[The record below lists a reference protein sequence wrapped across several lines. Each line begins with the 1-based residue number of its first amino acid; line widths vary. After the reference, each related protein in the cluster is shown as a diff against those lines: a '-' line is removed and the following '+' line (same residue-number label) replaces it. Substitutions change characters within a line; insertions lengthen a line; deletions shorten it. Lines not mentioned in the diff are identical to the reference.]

1 MTVALDV
8 EKKLVSVYQELTFNN
23 QTNDTLDAI
32 ILNDWNNAYSDKN
45 STLGK
50 RFSDE
55 FERNFLLAKDE
66 DKGFTTNVII
76 LDQNKSTLD
85 WRRLEDK
92 VDIIKIRLENKLAPN
107 QSVKLFLIYSLK
119 IPNDSF
125 TGYGFGK
132 KNNFYLKDFFLTPAR
147 YENGAFVTNSNAN
160 IDDVANSIS
169 DYELEVSIPKGH
181 ELTTDLNQDSYLEN
195 PITNSYTLSGKN
207 RQSFSFILGKKSNYF
222 SYSNG
227 TIEVLSNIDDS
238 KLDDIKKAII
248 IDRIV
253 GFVNDNIGNYPHQ
266 KITVSQADYD
276 RNPFYGL
283 NQLPSFLS
291 PFSNEF
297 LYELKFLKTYIN
309 NFLRSSVNLN
319 QRNDYWISDG
329 IQVYMMMKYMDE
341 FHPQSKMMGSIARFK
356 ILKSFNLINLDF
368 NQQYSYYYLL
378 MVRKNLDQ
386 ALNQPK
392 DKLIRFNER
401 IASKYKAGLSF
412 NYLDSYLEQNI
423 IPTSIKEFYTLSS
436 TKQTTRA
443 DFETI
448 LKSKSTKNIDW
459 FFNTIIDSRD
469 LIDYKFGK
477 IIKEKDSVT
486 FTIKNNKITTVPI
499 PVFGIKNKQVLF
511 KKWLENIKTDS
522 TFTVPKTDYDKIV
535 INYKNE
541 VPENNLRN
549 NWKSL
554 KRLGLNRPLK
564 FAFMKDLENPYY
576 NQILY
581 VPSFEYNLY
590 DGAMLGLR
598 FHTKTILE
606 KPFVLDVNP
615 MYATNSESLSGSFSF
630 GINKDYREGKL
641 FNMKYFM
648 SGSRFHYAP
657 DATYFKMNPS
667 ISMTFRDPDLRNNHK
682 SGISARYN
690 IINKE
695 KSKFLLQEKEDNYS
709 IFNLRYFNFTNEIT
723 SLFSYGTDFQYSNG
737 FSKISGSIFYRK
749 LYDDNRQLSLRL
761 YAGSFITNKTISDY
775 YSFGISNPNDYLFEQ
790 NLLGRSESSGLFSQQ
805 YVVGDGG
812 FKSKIMPANAN
823 KWLVTSNASFTIW
836 NWIELYGDI
845 GLAKNKS
852 ISPEFIYDNG
862 IRLNFVQDFFEL
874 YLPIYSN
881 NGWEIAQPNYD
892 EKIRFLI
899 TVSPKTLL
907 NLFTRKW
914 F

>member
-1 MTVALDV
+1 MTVALDA

-23 QTNDTLDAI
+23 QTNDTLDTI

-55 FERNFLLAKDE
+55 FERSFLLAKDE
-66 DKGFTTNVII
+66 DKGFTNNVII

-85 WRRLEDK
+85 WCRIENKIDLIR
-92 VDIIKIRLENKLAPN
+92 IRLENKLAPN
-107 QSVKLFLIYSLK
+107 QSVKLILIYSLK

-132 KNNFYLKDFFLTPAR
+132 KDSFYLKDFFLTPAR

-160 IDDVANSIS
+160 IDDVANSLS
-169 DYELEVSIPKGH
+169 DYELEVSIPKGI
-181 ELTTDLNQDSYLEN
+181 ELTTDLNQDSYIEN
-195 PITNSYTLSGKN
+195 PVTNSYTLSGKN
-207 RQSFSFILGKKSNYF
+207 RQSFSLLLGKKSNYF

-227 TIEVLSNIDDS
+227 TIEVLTNINDS
-238 KLDDIKKAII
+238 KLDDIKKAIV

-253 GFVNDNIGNYPHQ
+253 GFINDNIGNYPHQ

-356 ILKSFNLINLDF
+356 ILKSFNLVNLDF

-386 ALNQPK
+386 ALNEPK

-423 IPTSIKEFYTLSS
+423 IPTSIKEFYALSS
-436 TKQTTRA
+436 EKQVSKS
-443 DFETI
+443 DFETL
-448 LKSKSTKNIDW
+448 LKSKSTKNLDW

-477 IIKEKDSVT
+477 IIKEKDSLT
-486 FTIKNNKITTVPI
+486 FTIKNNNKTTVPI
-499 PVFGIKNKQVLF
+499 PVFGVKNKQVLF

-522 TFTVPKTDYDKIV
+522 TFTVPRTGYDKIV

-554 KRLGLNRPLK
+554 KALGLNRPLK

-581 VPSFEYNLY
+581 VPTLEFNTY
-590 DGAMLGLR
+590 DGFMAGLR

-606 KPFVLDVNP
+606 KPFVLDINP
-615 MYATNSESLSGSFSF
+615 MYSTKTESLSGSFSF
-630 GINKDYREGKL
+630 GINKDFREGKL
-641 FNMKYFM
+641 YNMRYYV
-648 SGSRFHYAP
+648 SGSSFHYAP
-657 DATYFKMNPS
+657 DATYFKLNPT
-667 ISMTFRDPDLRNNHK
+667 ISMTFREPDFRNNHK

-695 KSKFLLQEKEDNYS
+695 KSNFLLQEKEDNYS
-709 IFNLRYFNFTNEIT
+709 IFNLRYFNFTNEVT
-723 SLFSYGTDFQYSNG
+723 SLFSYNTDFQYSNG
-737 FSKISGSIFYRK
+737 FSKISGSIFHRK

-761 YAGSFITNKTISDY
+761 YAGSFITNKTITDA
-775 YSFGISNPNDYLFEQ
+775 YSFGISGPNDYLFEH
-790 NLLGRSESSGLFSQQ
+790 NLLGRSDSSGLFSQQ
-805 YVVGDGG
+805 YILADGG
-812 FKSKIMPANAN
+812 FKSKIDLKNAN
-823 KWLVTSNASFTIW
+823 KWLVATNASFTIW

-852 ISPEFIYDNG
+852 VSPEFIYDNG
-862 IRLNFVQDFFEL
+862 LRLNFVQDYFEL

-881 NGWEIAQPNYD
+881 NGWEIAQPHYD
-892 EKIRFLI
+892 EKIRFII

>member
-1 MTVALDV
+1 MTVALDA

-23 QTNDTLDAI
+23 QTNDTLDTI

-55 FERNFLLAKDE
+55 FERSFLLAKDE
-66 DKGFTTNVII
+66 DKGFTNNVII

-85 WRRLEDK
+85 WCRIENKIDLIR
-92 VDIIKIRLENKLAPN
+92 IRLENKLAPN
-107 QSVKLFLIYSLK
+107 QSVKLILIYSLK

-132 KNNFYLKDFFLTPAR
+132 KNSFYLKDFFLTPAR

-160 IDDVANSIS
+160 IDDVANSLS
-169 DYELEVSIPKGH
+169 DYELEVSIPKGI
-181 ELTTDLNQDSYLEN
+181 ELTTDLNQDSYIEN
-195 PITNSYTLSGKN
+195 HVTNSYTLSGKN
-207 RQSFSFILGKKSNYF
+207 RQSFSLLLGKKSNYF

-227 TIEVLSNIDDS
+227 TIEVLTNINDS
-238 KLDDIKKAII
+238 KLDDIKKAIV

-356 ILKSFNLINLDF
+356 ILKSFNLVNLDF

-386 ALNQPK
+386 ALNEPK

-412 NYLDSYLEQNI
+412 NYLDSYLEQDI
-423 IPTSIKEFYTLSS
+423 IPTSIKEFYALSS
-436 TKQTTRA
+436 AKQVSRS
-443 DFETI
+443 DFETL
-448 LKSKSTKNIDW
+448 LKSKSTKNLDW

-477 IIKEKDSVT
+477 IIKEKDSLT
-486 FTIKNNKITTVPI
+486 FTIKNNNKTTVPI
-499 PVFGIKNKQVLF
+499 PVFGVKNKQVLF

-522 TFTVPKTDYDKIV
+522 TFTVPRTGYDKIV

-554 KRLGLNRPLK
+554 KYLGLNRPLK

-581 VPSFEYNLY
+581 VPTLEFNTY
-590 DGAMLGLR
+590 DGFMAGLR

-606 KPFVLDVNP
+606 KPFVLDINP
-615 MYATNSESLSGSFSF
+615 MYSTKTESLSGSFSF
-630 GINKDYREGKL
+630 GINKDFREGKL
-641 FNMKYFM
+641 YNMRYYV
-648 SGSRFHYAP
+648 SGSSFHYAP
-657 DATYFKMNPS
+657 DATYFKLNPT
-667 ISMTFRDPDLRNNHK
+667 ISMTFREPDFRNNHK

-695 KSKFLLQEKEDNYS
+695 KSNFLLQEKEDNYS
-709 IFNLRYFNFTNEIT
+709 IFNLRYFNFTNEVT
-723 SLFSYGTDFQYSNG
+723 SLFSYNTDFQYSNG
-737 FSKISGSIFYRK
+737 FSKISGSIFHRK

-761 YAGSFITNKTISDY
+761 YAGSFITNKTITDA
-775 YSFGISNPNDYLFEQ
+775 YSFGISGPNDYLFEH
-790 NLLGRSESSGLFSQQ
+790 NLLGRSDSSGLFSQQ
-805 YVVGDGG
+805 YILADGG
-812 FKSKIMPANAN
+812 FKSKIDLKNAN
-823 KWLVTSNASFTIW
+823 KWLVATNASFTIW

-852 ISPEFIYDNG
+852 VSPEFIYDNG
-862 IRLNFVQDFFEL
+862 LRLNFVQDYFEL

-881 NGWEIAQPNYD
+881 NGWEIAQPHYD
-892 EKIRFLI
+892 EKIRFII

>member
-1 MTVALDV
+1 MTVALDA

-23 QTNDTLDAI
+23 QTNDTLDTI

-55 FERNFLLAKDE
+55 FERSFLLAKDE
-66 DKGFTTNVII
+66 DKGFTNNVII

-85 WRRLEDK
+85 WCRIEN
-92 VDIIKIRLENKLAPN
+92 KIDLIRIRFENKLAPN
-107 QSVKLFLIYSLK
+107 QSVKLILIYSLK

-132 KNNFYLKDFFLTPAR
+132 KNSFYLKDFFLTPAR

-160 IDDVANSIS
+160 IDDVANSLS
-169 DYELEVSIPKGH
+169 DYELEVSIPKGI
-181 ELTTDLNQDSYLEN
+181 ELTTDLNQDSYIEN
-195 PITNSYTLSGKN
+195 PVTNSYTLSGKN
-207 RQSFSFILGKKSNYF
+207 RQSFSLLLGKKSNYF

-227 TIEVLSNIDDS
+227 TIEVLTNIDDS
-238 KLDDIKKAII
+238 KLDDIKKAIV

-341 FHPQSKMMGSIARFK
+341 FHPQSKMMGSISKFK
-356 ILKSFNLINLDF
+356 ILKSFNLVNLDF

-386 ALNQPK
+386 ALNEPK

-423 IPTSIKEFYTLSS
+423 IPTSIKEFYALSS
-436 TKQTTRA
+436 AKQVSRS
-443 DFETI
+443 DFETL
-448 LKSKSTKNIDW
+448 LKSKSTKNLDW

-477 IIKEKDSVT
+477 IIKEKDSLT
-486 FTIKNNKITTVPI
+486 FTIKNNNKTTVPI
-499 PVFGIKNKQVLF
+499 PVFGVKNKQVLF

-522 TFTVPKTDYDKIV
+522 TFTVPRTGYDKIV

-554 KRLGLNRPLK
+554 KCLGLNRPLK

-581 VPSFEYNLY
+581 VPTLEFNTY
-590 DGAMLGLR
+590 DGFMAGLR

-606 KPFVLDVNP
+606 KPFVLDINP
-615 MYATNSESLSGSFSF
+615 MYSTKTESLSGSFSF
-630 GINKDYREGKL
+630 GINKDFREGKL
-641 FNMKYFM
+641 YNMRYYV
-648 SGSRFHYAP
+648 SGSSFHYAP
-657 DATYFKMNPS
+657 DATYFKLNPT
-667 ISMTFRDPDLRNNHK
+667 ISMTFREPDFRNNHK

-695 KSKFLLQEKEDNYS
+695 KSNFLLQEKEDNYS
-709 IFNLRYFNFTNEIT
+709 IFNLRYFNFTNEVT
-723 SLFSYGTDFQYSNG
+723 SLFSYNTDFQYSNG
-737 FSKISGSIFYRK
+737 FSKISGSIFHRK

-761 YAGSFITNKTISDY
+761 YAGSFITNKTITDA
-775 YSFGISNPNDYLFEQ
+775 YSFGISGPNDYLFEH
-790 NLLGRSESSGLFSQQ
+790 NLLGRSDSSGLFSQQ
-805 YVVGDGG
+805 YILADGG
-812 FKSKIMPANAN
+812 FKSKIDLKNAN
-823 KWLVTSNASFTIW
+823 KWLVATNASFTIW

-852 ISPEFIYDNG
+852 VSPEFIYDNG
-862 IRLNFVQDFFEL
+862 LRLNFVQDYFEL

-881 NGWEIAQPNYD
+881 NGWEIAQPHYD
-892 EKIRFLI
+892 EKIRFII

>member
-1 MTVALDV
+1 MTVALDA

-23 QTNDTLDAI
+23 QTNDTLDTI
-32 ILNDWNNAYSDKN
+32 ILNDWNNSYSDKN

-55 FERNFLLAKDE
+55 FERSFLLAKDE
-66 DKGFTTNVII
+66 DKGFTNNVII

-85 WRRLEDK
+85 WCRIENKIDLIR
-92 VDIIKIRLENKLAPN
+92 IRLENKLAPN
-107 QSVKLFLIYSLK
+107 QSVKLILIYSLK

-132 KNNFYLKDFFLTPAR
+132 KNSFYLKDFFLTPAR

-160 IDDVANSIS
+160 IDDVANSLS
-169 DYELEVSIPKGH
+169 DYELEVSIPKGI
-181 ELTTDLNQDSYLEN
+181 ELTTDLNQDSYIEN
-195 PITNSYTLSGKN
+195 PVTNSYTLSGKN
-207 RQSFSFILGKKSNYF
+207 RQSFSLLLGKKSNYF

-227 TIEVLSNIDDS
+227 TIEVLTNIDDS
-238 KLDDIKKAII
+238 KLDDIKKAIV

-356 ILKSFNLINLDF
+356 ILKSFNLVNLDF

-386 ALNQPK
+386 ALNEPK

-423 IPTSIKEFYTLSS
+423 IPTSIKEFYALSS
-436 TKQTTRA
+436 AKQVSRS
-443 DFETI
+443 DFETL
-448 LKSKSTKNIDW
+448 LKSKSTKNLDW

-477 IIKEKDSVT
+477 IIKEKDSLT
-486 FTIKNNKITTVPI
+486 FTIKNNNKTTVPI
-499 PVFGIKNKQVLF
+499 PVFGVKNKQVLF

-522 TFTVPKTDYDKIV
+522 TFTVPRTGYDKIV

-554 KRLGLNRPLK
+554 KALGLNRPLK

-581 VPSFEYNLY
+581 VPTLEFNTY
-590 DGAMLGLR
+590 DGFMAGLR

-606 KPFVLDVNP
+606 KPFVLDINP
-615 MYATNSESLSGSFSF
+615 MYSTKTESLSGSFSF
-630 GINKDYREGKL
+630 GINKDFREGKL
-641 FNMKYFM
+641 YNMRYYV
-648 SGSRFHYAP
+648 SGSSFHYAP
-657 DATYFKMNPS
+657 DATYFKLNPT
-667 ISMTFRDPDLRNNHK
+667 ISMTFREPDFRNNHK

-695 KSKFLLQEKEDNYS
+695 KSNFLLQEKEDNYS
-709 IFNLRYFNFTNEIT
+709 IFNLRYFNFTNEVT
-723 SLFSYGTDFQYSNG
+723 SLFSYNTDFQYSNG
-737 FSKISGSIFYRK
+737 FSKISGSIFHRK

-761 YAGSFITNKTISDY
+761 YAGSFITNKTITDA
-775 YSFGISNPNDYLFEQ
+775 YSFGISGPNDYLFEH
-790 NLLGRSESSGLFSQQ
+790 NLLGRSDSSGLFSQQ
-805 YVVGDGG
+805 YILADGG
-812 FKSKIMPANAN
+812 FKSKIDLKNAN
-823 KWLVTSNASFTIW
+823 KWLVATNASFTIW

-852 ISPEFIYDNG
+852 VSPEFIYDNG
-862 IRLNFVQDFFEL
+862 LRLNFVQDYFEL

-881 NGWEIAQPNYD
+881 NGWEIAQPHYD
-892 EKIRFLI
+892 EKIRFII

>member
-1 MTVALDV
+1 MTVALDA

-23 QTNDTLDAI
+23 QTNDTLDTI

-55 FERNFLLAKDE
+55 FERSFLLAKDE
-66 DKGFTTNVII
+66 DKGFTNNVII

-85 WRRLEDK
+85 WCRIENKIDLIR
-92 VDIIKIRLENKLAPN
+92 IRLENKLVPN
-107 QSVKLFLIYSLK
+107 QSVKLILIYSLK

-132 KNNFYLKDFFLTPAR
+132 KDSFYLKDFFLTPAR

-160 IDDVANSIS
+160 IDDVANSLS
-169 DYELEVSIPKGH
+169 DYELEVSIPKGI
-181 ELTTDLNQDSYLEN
+181 ELTTDLNQDSYIEN
-195 PITNSYTLSGKN
+195 PVTNSYTLSGKN
-207 RQSFSFILGKKSNYF
+207 RQSFSLLLGKKSNYF

-227 TIEVLSNIDDS
+227 TIEVLTNINNS
-238 KLDDIKKAII
+238 KLDDIKKAIV

-341 FHPQSKMMGSIARFK
+341 FHPQSKMMGSISKFK
-356 ILKSFNLINLDF
+356 ILKSFNLVNLDF

-386 ALNQPK
+386 ALNEPK

-423 IPTSIKEFYTLSS
+423 IPTSIKEFYALSS
-436 TKQTTRA
+436 AKQVSRS
-443 DFETI
+443 DFETL
-448 LKSKSTKNIDW
+448 LKSKSTKNLDW

-477 IIKEKDSVT
+477 IIKEKDSLT
-486 FTIKNNKITTVPI
+486 FTIKNNNKTTVPI
-499 PVFGIKNKQVLF
+499 PVFGVKNKQVLF

-522 TFTVPKTDYDKIV
+522 TFTVPRTGYDKIV

-554 KRLGLNRPLK
+554 KCLGLNRPLK

-581 VPSFEYNLY
+581 VPTLEFNTY
-590 DGAMLGLR
+590 DGFMAGLR

-606 KPFVLDVNP
+606 KPFVLDINP
-615 MYATNSESLSGSFSF
+615 MYSTKTESLSGSFSF
-630 GINKDYREGKL
+630 GINKDFREGKL
-641 FNMKYFM
+641 YNMRYYV
-648 SGSRFHYAP
+648 SGSSFHYAP
-657 DATYFKMNPS
+657 DATYFKLNPT
-667 ISMTFRDPDLRNNHK
+667 ISMTFREPDFRNNHK

-695 KSKFLLQEKEDNYS
+695 KSNFLLQEKEDNYS
-709 IFNLRYFNFTNEIT
+709 IFNLRYFNFTNEVT
-723 SLFSYGTDFQYSNG
+723 SLFSYNTDFQYSNG
-737 FSKISGSIFYRK
+737 FSKISGSIFHRK

-761 YAGSFITNKTISDY
+761 YAGSFITNKTITDA
-775 YSFGISNPNDYLFEQ
+775 YSFGISGPNDYLFEH
-790 NLLGRSESSGLFSQQ
+790 NLLGRSDSSGLFSQQ
-805 YVVGDGG
+805 YILADGG
-812 FKSKIMPANAN
+812 FKSKIDLKNAN
-823 KWLVTSNASFTIW
+823 KWLVATNASFTIW

-852 ISPEFIYDNG
+852 VSPEFIYDNG
-862 IRLNFVQDFFEL
+862 LRLNFVQDYFEL

-881 NGWEIAQPNYD
+881 NGWEIAQPHYD
-892 EKIRFLI
+892 EKIRFII

>member
-1 MTVALDV
+1 MTVALDA

-23 QTNDTLDAI
+23 QTNDTLDTI
-32 ILNDWNNAYSDKN
+32 TLNDWNNAYSDKN

-55 FERNFLLAKDE
+55 FERSFLLAKDE
-66 DKGFTTNVII
+66 DKGFTNNVII

-85 WRRLEDK
+85 WCRIENKIDLIR
-92 VDIIKIRLENKLAPN
+92 IRLENKLAPN
-107 QSVKLFLIYSLK
+107 QSVKLILIYSLK

-132 KNNFYLKDFFLTPAR
+132 KDSFYLKDFFLTPAR

-160 IDDVANSIS
+160 IDDVANSLS
-169 DYELEVSIPKGH
+169 DYELEVSIPKGI
-181 ELTTDLNQDSYLEN
+181 ELTTDLNQDSYIEN
-195 PITNSYTLSGKN
+195 PVTNSYTLSGKN
-207 RQSFSFILGKKSNYF
+207 RQSFSLLLGKKSNYF

-227 TIEVLSNIDDS
+227 TIEVLTNINDS
-238 KLDDIKKAII
+238 KLDDIKKAIV

-266 KITVSQADYD
+266 KITVSQVDYD

-356 ILKSFNLINLDF
+356 ILKSFNLVNLDF

-386 ALNQPK
+386 ALNEPK

-423 IPTSIKEFYTLSS
+423 IPTSIKEFYALSS
-436 TKQTTRA
+436 AKQVSRS
-443 DFETI
+443 DFETL
-448 LKSKSTKNIDW
+448 LKSKSSKNLDW

-477 IIKEKDSVT
+477 IIKEKDSLT
-486 FTIKNNKITTVPI
+486 FTIKNNNKTTVPI
-499 PVFGIKNKQVLF
+499 PVFGVKNKQVLF

-522 TFTVPKTDYDKIV
+522 TFTVPRTGYDKIV

-554 KRLGLNRPLK
+554 KCLGLNRPLK

-581 VPSFEYNLY
+581 VPTLEFNTY
-590 DGAMLGLR
+590 DGFMAGLR

-606 KPFVLDVNP
+606 KPFVLDINP
-615 MYATNSESLSGSFSF
+615 MYSTKTESLSGSFSF
-630 GINKDYREGKL
+630 GINKDFREGKL
-641 FNMKYFM
+641 YNMRYYV
-648 SGSRFHYAP
+648 SGSSFHYAP
-657 DATYFKMNPS
+657 DATYFKLNPT
-667 ISMTFRDPDLRNNHK
+667 ISMTFREPDFRNNHK

-695 KSKFLLQEKEDNYS
+695 KSNFLLQEKEDNYS
-709 IFNLRYFNFTNEIT
+709 IFNLRYFNFTNEVT
-723 SLFSYGTDFQYSNG
+723 SLFSYNTDFQYSNG
-737 FSKISGSIFYRK
+737 FSKISGSIFHRK

-761 YAGSFITNKTISDY
+761 YAGSFITNKTITDA
-775 YSFGISNPNDYLFEQ
+775 YSFGISGPNDYLFEH
-790 NLLGRSESSGLFSQQ
+790 NLLGRSDSSGLFSQQ
-805 YVVGDGG
+805 YILADGG
-812 FKSKIMPANAN
+812 FKSKIDLKNAN
-823 KWLVTSNASFTIW
+823 KWLVATNASFTIW

-852 ISPEFIYDNG
+852 VSPEFIYDNG
-862 IRLNFVQDFFEL
+862 LRLNFVQDYFEL

-881 NGWEIAQPNYD
+881 NGWEIAQPHYD
-892 EKIRFLI
+892 EKIRFII

>member
-1 MTVALDV
+1 MTVALDA

-23 QTNDTLDAI
+23 QTNDTLDSI

-55 FERNFLLAKDE
+55 FERSFLLAKDDE
-66 DKGFTTNVII
+66 KGFTNNVII

-85 WRRLEDK
+85 WCRIENK
-92 VDIIKIRLENKLAPN
+92 VDLIKIRLENKLFPN
-107 QSVKLFLIYSLK
+107 QSIKLILIYSLK
-119 IPNDSF
+119 IPSDSF

-132 KNNFYLKDFFLTPAR
+132 KNNFYLKDCFLTPAR

-160 IDDVANSIS
+160 IDDIANALS
-169 DYELEVSIPKGH
+169 DYELEISIPKSI
-181 ELTTDLNQDSYLEN
+181 ELITDLNQDNYSEN
-195 PITNSYTLSGKN
+195 PITNSYILSGKN
-207 RQSFSFILGKKSNYF
+207 RQSFSLLLDKKSSYF

-227 TIEVLSNIDDS
+227 SIEVLTNINDS
-238 KLDDIKKAII
+238 KLDDIKKAIV
-248 IDRIV
+248 IDRVV
-253 GFVNDNIGNYPHQ
+253 GFVNDNIGQYPYP
-266 KITVSQADYD
+266 KVTISQADYD

-297 LYELKFLKTYIN
+297 LYELKFLKTYLN
-309 NFLRSSVNLN
+309 NFLRNSINLN

-341 FHPQSKMMGSIARFK
+341 FHPESKMMGSISRFK
-356 ILKSFNLINLDF
+356 ILKSFNLVNLDF

-386 ALNQPK
+386 SLNEPK
-392 DKLIRFNER
+392 DKLIRFNEK

-412 NYLDSYLEQNI
+412 NYLDSYLEQNA
-423 IPTSIKEFYTLSS
+423 IPTSIKEFYALSS
-436 TKQTTRA
+436 TKQVSRK

-448 LKSKSTKNIDW
+448 LKSKSSKNLDW

-469 LIDYKFGK
+469 LIDYKFGTITK
-477 IIKEKDSVT
+477 QKDSLT
-486 FTIKNNKITTVPI
+486 FTIKNNTKTTVPI
-499 PVFGIKNKQVLF
+499 PVFGVKNKQVVF
-511 KKWLENIKTDS
+511 KKWLENVEKDS
-522 TFTVPKTDYDKIV
+522 TFTVSRTGYDKIV
-535 INYKNE
+535 LNYKNE

-554 KRLGLNRPLK
+554 KLFGLNRPLK

-615 MYATNSESLSGSFSF
+615 MYAAKSGSLSGSFSF

-641 FNMKYFM
+641 YNMKYFM
-648 SGSRFHYAP
+648 SGSTFHYAP
-657 DATYFKMNPS
+657 DATYVKLNPT
-667 ISMTFRDPDLRNNHK
+667 ISMTFREPDFRNNHK

-695 KSKFLLQEKEDNYS
+695 KSQFLLQEKEDNYS
-709 IFNLRYFNFTNEIT
+709 IFNLRYFNFTNEVT
-723 SLFSYGTDFQYSNG
+723 SLLSYNSDFQYSNG
-737 FSKISGSIFYRK
+737 FSKISGSIFHRT
-749 LYDDNRQLSLRL
+749 LYDDNRQLSLRF
-761 YAGSFITNKTISDY
+761 YAGSFITNKTTTNA
-775 YSFGISNPNDYLFEQ
+775 YSFGVSGVNDYLFEY
-790 NLLGRSESSGLFSQQ
+790 NLFGRSESSGLFSQQ
-805 YVVGDGG
+805 YILADGG
-812 FKSKIMPANAN
+812 FKSKILPTKAN
-823 KWLVTSNASFTIW
+823 KWLVSTNASFTIW

-845 GLAKNKS
+845 GLAKNRS
-852 ISPEFIYDNG
+852 VSPEFLYDNG
-862 IRLNFVQDFFEL
+862 LRLNFVQDYFEL

-881 NGWEIAQPNYD
+881 NGWEIAQSHYD
-892 EKIRFLI
+892 EKIRFIVTL
-899 TVSPKTLL
+899 SPKTLL

>member
-1 MTVALDV
+1 MTVSLDA

-23 QTNDTLDAI
+23 QTNDTLDTI

-55 FERNFLLAKDE
+55 FERSFLLAKDE
-66 DKGFTTNVII
+66 DKGFTNNVII

-85 WRRLEDK
+85 WCRIENKIDLIR
-92 VDIIKIRLENKLAPN
+92 IRLENKLAPN
-107 QSVKLFLIYSLK
+107 QSVKLILIYSLK

-132 KNNFYLKDFFLTPAR
+132 KNSFYLKDFFLTPAR

-160 IDDVANSIS
+160 IDDVANSLS
-169 DYELEVSIPKGH
+169 DYELEVSIPKGI
-181 ELTTDLNQDSYLEN
+181 ELTTDLNQDSYIEN
-195 PITNSYTLSGKN
+195 PVTNSYTLSGKN
-207 RQSFSFILGKKSNYF
+207 RQSFSLLLGKKSNYF

-227 TIEVLSNIDDS
+227 TIEVLTNIDDS
-238 KLDDIKKAII
+238 KLDDIKKAIV

-341 FHPQSKMMGSIARFK
+341 FHPQSKMMGSISKFK
-356 ILKSFNLINLDF
+356 ILKNFNLVNLDF

-386 ALNQPK
+386 ALNEPK

-423 IPTSIKEFYTLSS
+423 IPTSIKEFYALSS
-436 TKQTTRA
+436 AKQVSRS
-443 DFETI
+443 DFETL
-448 LKSKSTKNIDW
+448 LKSKSTKNLDW

-477 IIKEKDSVT
+477 IIKEKDSLT
-486 FTIKNNKITTVPI
+486 FTIKNNNKTTVPI
-499 PVFGIKNKQVLF
+499 PVFGVKNKQVLF

-522 TFTVPKTDYDKIV
+522 TFTVPRTGYDKIV

-554 KRLGLNRPLK
+554 KCLGLNRPLK

-581 VPSFEYNLY
+581 VPTLEFNTY
-590 DGAMLGLR
+590 DGFMAGLR

-606 KPFVLDVNP
+606 KPFVLDINP
-615 MYATNSESLSGSFSF
+615 MYSTKTESLSGSFSF
-630 GINKDYREGKL
+630 GINKDFRVGKL
-641 FNMKYFM
+641 YNMRYYV
-648 SGSRFHYAP
+648 SGSSFHYAP
-657 DATYFKMNPS
+657 DATYFKLNPT
-667 ISMTFRDPDLRNNHK
+667 ISMTFREPDFRNNHK

-695 KSKFLLQEKEDNYS
+695 KSNFLLQEKEDNYS
-709 IFNLRYFNFTNEIT
+709 IFNLRYFNFTNEVT
-723 SLFSYGTDFQYSNG
+723 SLFSYNTDFQYSNG
-737 FSKISGSIFYRK
+737 FSKISGSIFHRK

-761 YAGSFITNKTISDY
+761 YAGSFITNKTITDA
-775 YSFGISNPNDYLFEQ
+775 YSFGISGPNDYLFEH
-790 NLLGRSESSGLFSQQ
+790 NLLGRSDSSGLFSQQ
-805 YVVGDGG
+805 YILADGG
-812 FKSKIMPANAN
+812 FKSKIDLKNAN
-823 KWLVTSNASFTIW
+823 KWLVATNASFTIW

-852 ISPEFIYDNG
+852 VSPEFIYDNG
-862 IRLNFVQDFFEL
+862 LRLNFVQDYFEL

-881 NGWEIAQPNYD
+881 NGWEIAQPHYD
-892 EKIRFLI
+892 EKIRFII